1 MKECSYGVEVMY
13 KSCKARRDE
22 DFEYKIGP
30 IGHQERQFRK
40 QGSQPK
46 IDFQKTF
53 LGSFQTP
60 TQNFGTLG
68 PLLPFHVQP
77 WPYVESTTPSSFQNF
92 KIFEVRPLPNSTQ
105 GIFDIIKKKYMP
117 LYFFRSRRFQSSILP
132 ISSLLIKIIKICN
145 FLKWDPFQ
153 IQHKEFLI

>member
-1 MKECSYGVEVMY
+1 MGEKRQKKQKKAKQAMKECSYGVEVMY
-13 KSCKARRDE
+13 KSCRARRDE

-68 PLLPFHVQP
+68 PLLPFHVQTFP
-77 WPYVESTTPSSFQNF
+77 PAESTTPSSFCSKNRQ
-92 KIFEVRPLPNSTQ
+92 IEEICT
-105 GIFDIIKKKYMP
+105 D
-117 LYFFRSRRFQSSILP
+117 
-132 ISSLLIKIIKICN
+132 LLECKETFTN
-145 FLKWDPFQ
+145 FLTFVSVTNLVGTYCM
-153 IQHKEFLI
+153 I